1 MEKIDRIIA
10 KYKNSN
16 FGSTNHNPQV
26 EMNVRIME
34 YLKRLRV
41 EAFLSA
47 NFPKSG
53 DKIAIKSAEKLVTND
68 QIIVPFSG

>member
-1 MEKIDRIIA
+1 
-10 KYKNSN
+10 
-16 FGSTNHNPQV
+16 
-26 EMNVRIME
+26 MNVRIME
-34 YLKRLRV
+34 YLKRLKV
-41 EAFLSA
+41 EPFLSA